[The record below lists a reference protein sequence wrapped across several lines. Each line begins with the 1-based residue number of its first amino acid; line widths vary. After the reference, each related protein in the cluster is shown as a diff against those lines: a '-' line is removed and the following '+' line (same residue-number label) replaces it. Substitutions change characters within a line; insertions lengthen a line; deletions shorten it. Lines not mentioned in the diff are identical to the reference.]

1 MESYMKNVTVVDHP
15 LVQHKLTF
23 LRDRNTGTKD
33 FRALLKELSTLM
45 AYEVTRDLPLEEID
59 IETPVAHTKSRV
71 LAGRKLGIVPILRA
85 GLGMADGVLE
95 LIPAAKVGHIGL
107 YRDPDTLRP
116 VSYYCK
122 LPNDTANRDMI
133 VIDPML
139 ATGGSA
145 SEGIRIVKEAGCRTI
160 RLMCLVAAP
169 EGLKRLY
176 EDHPD
181 VPIYV
186 AAIDSHLNDH
196 GYIVPGLGDAG
207 DRIFGTK

>member
-1 MESYMKNVTVVDHP
+1 MENVFIVDHP

-23 LRDRNTGTKD
+23 LRDKETGTKD
-33 FRALLKELSTLM
+33 FRMLLNELSTLM
-45 AYEVTRDLPLEEID
+45 AYEVTRDLPLED
-59 IETPVAHTKSRV
+59 KQIETPVAKMTAKV

-85 GLGMADGVLE
+85 GLGMAEGVME

-107 YRDPDTLRP
+107 YRDPETLRP
-116 VSYYCK
+116 QSYYSK
-122 LPNDTANRDMI
+122 LPSDTSERDMI

-145 SEGIRIVKEAGCRTI
+145 IEGIRVVKDAGCKTV

-169 EGLKRLY
+169 EGIKALR
-176 EDHPD
+176 EAHPD
-181 VPIYV
+181 VPIYT
-186 AAIDSHLNDH
+186 AAVDSHLNDH

>member
-1 MESYMKNVTVVDHP
+1 MESYMENVTVVDHP

-59 IETPVAHTKSRV
+59 IETPVAPTKSRV

-107 YRDPDTLRP
+107 YRDPETLKP

-122 LPNDTANRDMI
+122 LPTDTASRDMI
-133 VIDPML
+133 VVDPML

-145 SEGIRIVKEAGCRTI
+145 AEGIRIVKEAGCRTI

-169 EGLKRLY
+169 EGLKALH
-176 EDHPD
+176 EMHPD
-181 VPIYV
+181 VPIFT
-186 AAIDSHLNDH
+186 AAIDSHLNEH

>member
-1 MESYMKNVTVVDHP
+1 MESYMQNVTVVNHP

-45 AYEVTRDLPLEEID
+45 AYEVTRDLPLEEIE
-59 IETPVAHTKSRV
+59 IETPVAKTKSRV

-107 YRDPDTLRP
+107 YRDPATLAP

-122 LPNDTANRDMI
+122 LPTDTASRDMI
-133 VIDPML
+133 VVDPML

-145 SEGIRIVKEAGCRTI
+145 AEGIRIVKEAGCRTI

-169 EGLKRLY
+169 EGLKALY
-176 EDHPD
+176 EQHPD
-181 VPIYV
+181 VPIFT
-186 AAIDSHLNDH
+186 AAIDSHLNEH

>member
-1 MESYMKNVTVVDHP
+1 MQNVTVVNHP

-45 AYEVTRDLPLEEID
+45 AYEVTRDLPLEEIE
-59 IETPVAHTKSRV
+59 IETPVAKTKSSV

-107 YRDPDTLRP
+107 YRDPVTLAP

-122 LPNDTANRDMI
+122 LPTDTASRDMI
-133 VIDPML
+133 VVDPML

-145 SEGIRIVKEAGCRTI
+145 AEGIRIVKEAGCRTI

-169 EGLKRLY
+169 EGLKALH
-176 EDHPD
+176 EKHPD
-181 VPIYV
+181 VPIFT
-186 AAIDSHLNDH
+186 AAIDSHLNEH

-207 DRIFGTK
+207 DRIFGTKSVL